1 MSKNLVLQIPDDV
14 FEAVEQVAAKTGA
27 TAEKFVLEIVLRN
40 LPHNKKMLTVE
51 ERRTALAKL
60 MNYAGAVEGDSS
72 RSGDNEL
79 IDADLAREYGKD
91 L

>member
-1 MSKNLVLQIPDDV
+1 
-14 FEAVEQVAAKTGA
+14 
-27 TAEKFVLEIVLRN
+27 
-40 LPHNKKMLTVE
+40 MLTVE

-60 MNYAGAVEGDSS
+60 MSYAGAVEGDSS